1 MKKPT
6 FIILVLILAVII
18 LSVIRTYVANNIAT
32 SGVILSD
39 VEIQKAKLETENA
52 ILSEKL
58 YTQTSLSEISKKA
71 EKLGFSENKKNFAI
85 SGQRP
90 VAFKQ

>member
-6 FIILVLILAVII
+6 LIIAILIFAVLG
-18 LSVIRTYVANNIAT
+18 LSVVRTFVANNIAT
-32 SGVILSD
+32 SGVTLSD
-39 VEIQKAKLETENA
+39 VQSKIAILETENA

-58 YTQTSLSEISKKA
+58 YTQTSLSQISEKA

-85 SGQRP
+85 SAQRP